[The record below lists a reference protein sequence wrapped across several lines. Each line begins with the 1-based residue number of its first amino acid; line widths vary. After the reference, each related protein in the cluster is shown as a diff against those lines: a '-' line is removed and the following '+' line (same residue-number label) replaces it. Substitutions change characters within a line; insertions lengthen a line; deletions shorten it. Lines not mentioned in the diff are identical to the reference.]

1 MYLEIVVFRLK
12 QQSLAY
18 HLAYHMIIEQPK
30 THFVQLTQLF
40 FIIWQRNSYVVV
52 KRLLMAILFYI

>member
-12 QQSLAY
+12 QQS
-18 HLAYHMIIEQPK
+18 LAYHMIIEQPK